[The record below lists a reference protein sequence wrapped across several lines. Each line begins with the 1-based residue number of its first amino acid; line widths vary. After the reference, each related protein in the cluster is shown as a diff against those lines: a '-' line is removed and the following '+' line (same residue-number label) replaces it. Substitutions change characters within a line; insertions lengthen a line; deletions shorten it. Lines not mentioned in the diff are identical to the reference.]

1 MDQTSK
7 DIHSL
12 ETFEIIMVGYGVA
25 LLYLV
30 WETIQ
35 TQKQVHSNTY
45 VIDEIIS
52 KHNKLAEEMGEFFDS
67 VEDEF
72 RELERRKNG

>member
-1 MDQTSK
+1 
-7 DIHSL
+7 
-12 ETFEIIMVGYGVA
+12 
-25 LLYLV
+25 
-30 WETIQ
+30 
-35 TQKQVHSNTY
+35 VHSNTD

-72 RELERRKNG
+72 RKIGVNTDD

>member
-72 RELERRKNG
+72 RELDRKNNG

>member
-1 MDQTSK
+1 M
-7 DIHSL
+7 

-30 WETIQ
+30 WETLQ
-35 TQKQVHSNTY
+35 TQKQVHLNTD
-45 VIDEIIS
+45 VIDEIIF
-52 KHNKLAEEMGEFFDS
+52 KHNKLAEEMGEFYGS

-72 RELERRKNG
+72 RELDRKNNG